1 MLNSSEMI
9 DIHSHP
15 LWEVDD
21 GAESLEDAIG
31 MCKIAAEDGITHMV
45 ATPHCNYTYVFNPE
59 VNRQKLAELQSQIG
73 ESPKLLL
80 GCDFHL
86 SYDNIQKL
94 SDTPKDFTVNQS
106 SYLLVEF
113 PDQFVPE
120 QLDRVFYEVQVSGL
134 TPIITHP
141 ERNPVF
147 ARKTGL
153 LYHWVSNGCLSQV
166 TAQSYT
172 GGFGEHP
179 QKLAETWLDLNL
191 VHFFATDAHSTRHR
205 RPVLSECYRKVAESK
220 GEATAARLLKQNP
233 EAVINDKPLPYQPQ
247 PQPPNR
253 PERKRSWFSFFAGR

>member
-1 MLNSSEMI
+1 MLNFSAMI

-21 GAESLEDAIG
+21 GAESLEDAVG
-31 MCKIAAEDGITHMV
+31 MCKMAAEDGITHMV
-45 ATPHCNYTYVFNPE
+45 ATPHCNYTYSFNPE
-59 VNRQKLAELQSQIG
+59 INRQKLAELQSAIG

-94 SDTPKDFTVNQS
+94 SETPTDFTINQS

-120 QLDRVFYEVQVSGL
+120 QLDRVFYDVQVAGL

-141 ERNPVF
+141 ERNAVF
-147 ARKTGL
+147 ARKTDL
-153 LYHWVSNGCLSQV
+153 LYHWVGNGCLAQV

-172 GGFGEHP
+172 GGFGELP
-179 QKLAETWLDLNL
+179 LRLAEEWLNSNL
-191 VHFFATDAHSTRHR
+191 VHFFATDAHSTRFR

-220 GEATAARLLKQNP
+220 GEATAERLLKENP
-233 EAVINDKPLPYQPQ
+233 EAVINNQPMAYQP
-247 PQPPNR
+247 PPLR
-253 PERKRSWFSFFAGR
+253 PKGAERRRRWFSFLARR